1 MKESILRFDQ
11 RQRYVVFDF
20 ETEGLN
26 LIKSRPWQIAWTV
39 YEGKKKIKANNKF
52 LAYKDLGVSKGA
64 QKKTRFDERAYR
76 AKAEDLESVWELFS
90 KDFYNEDYKLVGHNV
105 LGFDVYMVNV
115 WRKLIGLAPD
125 YSFMERIVDTLCLER
140 AIQSGSPE
148 SLDID
153 DFIFWQYKWLSARP
167 KGVKASM
174 KACIEKYGLV
184 GDSNKLHDASYDVEK
199 NFEVFQKQ
207 LFELEI

>member
-1 MKESILRFDQ
+1 
-11 RQRYVVFDF
+11 
-20 ETEGLN
+20 
-26 LIKSRPWQIAWTV
+26 
-39 YEGKKKIKANNKF
+39 
-52 LAYKDLGVSKGA
+52 
-64 QKKTRFDERAYR
+64 
-76 AKAEDLESVWELFS
+76 
-90 KDFYNEDYKLVGHNV
+90 
-105 LGFDVYMVNV
+105 MVNV

-125 YSFMERIVDTLCLER
+125 YSFMERIIDTLCLER

-153 DFIFWQYKWLSARP
+153 DFIYWQYKWLSTRP

-174 KACIEKYGLV
+174 KACIEKYGLG